1 MTKSIVITVPHGLS
15 QDEARRRIALELDQL
30 KSAYIDK
37 FAHSEVH
44 WSNYAAEIRVVA
56 LAQEITAHL
65 DIGPDSVRVEVFL
78 PWILAALASPIRE
91 TLTVTARN
99 TLALTDSS
107 KKK

>member
-1 MTKSIVITVPHGLS
+1 MTKSIVVTVPHALS

-37 FAHSEVH
+37 FAHSEVR
-44 WSNYAAEIRVVA
+44 WSNYAAEIKVVT

-65 DIGPDSVRVEVFL
+65 DVGADSVRVEVFL
-78 PWILAALASPIRE
+78 PWILAALARPIQE

>member
-1 MTKSIVITVPHGLS
+1 MTKSIVVTVPHALS

-37 FAHSEVH
+37 FAHSEVR
-44 WSNYAAEIRVVA
+44 WSNYAAEIKVVA

-65 DIGPDSVRVEVFL
+65 NVGADSVRVEVLL
-78 PWILAALASPIRE
+78 PWILAALASRIQDR
-91 TLTVTARN
+91 LTMTARH

-107 KKK
+107 KKT